1 MKKKIL
7 SVFLVF
13 TLLAAYFPAGAFA
26 AGDPSVTGSYG
37 QFLVNLAADPVTEE
51 PTGFG
56 MSESDGRIWTGK
68 DVKVNT
74 DGSSFD
80 VTLSALAQEY
90 AVTELGSGTPGL
102 GGGDGSDIPAADV
115 TFILD
120 MSTSMQGKDID
131 SDAEHPG
138 DKAYYRIQAM
148 VMAANKAIDIVMGAN
163 SNNRVA
169 VHWFGDAV
177 DKVHVG
183 TLIEMGSYKL
193 GDDGVSGG
201 YLLNN
206 AASTN
211 QTTRNTITVNGAQ
224 LQKKNA
230 GGGYD
235 LVHSSAPYPTKTL
248 VPGTPTQNGIKYGV
262 SKAVAD
268 IKALGDKT
276 SSQPK
281 RKPFVFVL
289 SDGAASV
296 AYKQSDG
303 KTEWKWLPENTDT
316 YPAGTYPNPT
326 IVPELYMNKGGYTGG
341 TSTGSK
347 DVAAAT
353 ILTGMYMKNLLDE
366 AYRDYNED
374 LSIESKFY
382 TVGLGPD
389 NAINGPTTGTGSSG
403 GNAVYAWAGLDPAMV
418 YEHREEG
425 SNYNKGTRDN
435 IEPAYETHKQI
446 DNFLSDDDK
455 GYLDGKYIYSYYY
468 KWADNYDVLDKEAF
482 AVLSSDVK
490 AATTI
495 PPLLDLPPATVVGIG
510 DKASVIAIVDEIGKD
525 FALDASALKIGDA
538 TGKRNSD
545 LSSEDKTVYDF
556 SGYGS
561 KVAVEE
567 NDDKS
572 TTLTWYIDAED
583 MKLHIYR
590 FENRENPEEGG
601 YEEPAKGAFKLN
613 YNLQPA
619 FDAEPDKVSTDD
631 QPKSYD
637 LNPLDGVDA
646 KTTAYFTPPGDSP
659 YYKDFVTDTEG
670 KTGRV
675 TGAEYVSKEEL
686 NQTTV
691 DEETVNNMTM
701 KLGNNGKLE
710 LVAAIVKDGPA
721 KVKEGGTIEY
731 DVTVYNYTD
740 DSLTVT
746 IKNSDGA
753 ADISSV
759 TVSPNGSKTESYSV
773 TAPNVAADTTIK
785 STSTIT
791 LSGKTITSNEVE
803 TLVVPVYEIKAAVI
817 GGEGGTVS
825 GGGND
830 YENDN
835 EATLTATP
843 EDGYEFV
850 GWYKDAA
857 GSTPIDSHQTDKT
870 IIVTVGNADKTYYAK
885 FALKKYRV
893 IINVGQGGSVTT
905 TSGAI
910 AVNIPGGT
918 TTAPDGEKRDHGD
931 VVQITATPNAK
942 YKLDSFIVTAT
953 TSGAV
958 LVKGV
963 DYTVFGYE
971 LTINSLSCD
980 VAITVSFLA
989 PGEITFNYNGGPSGE
1004 AKREVEIGTLLGPLP
1019 EPVRD
1024 GYTFGGWED
1033 SEGKPITSTTPM
1045 DEAGIA
1051 AIAKWVPNSCTITL
1065 MHNGG
1070 SGDPNIATNYD
1081 EEIADPP
1088 SSAREGYTF
1097 EGWYSDPALQ
1107 TKVSFSYTV
1116 KGSATWYANWVK
1128 NKSGGYIE
1136 TEVSNPGDGTGDND
1150 VIAKDDEYT
1159 LHIKDG
1165 DDIIHTIKYTIT
1177 DKDDTEGK
1185 FTLIVDGLP
1194 DGDYTVVLEGP
1205 KPAPGQEIT
1214 ERVVIKDGK
1223 PNIDPLVMT
1232 LAGYIKNTK
1241 LTLKTPQTPSV
1252 TVSGLNKIYE
1262 TDALSSGEKALIET
1276 DNSSTTITLFA
1287 EKVNDGSNAPEF
1299 NDPLSRIKR
1308 LTVGQKTALYLDL
1321 TLNKAIN
1328 PADTSKTV
1336 NESMPDAG
1344 MLLTISIPLPTV
1356 NGVKVTSYRVYRDHD
1371 GEALEIKKGEENA
1384 NVHGEYCEPITADG
1398 RAILHVRYFSLY
1410 AFTYTPARD
1419 DSDRTDDSGT
1429 SGSGTPAV
1437 PPVTPPVN
1445 PSGKGTS
1452 NIVNPQKPVLVIPG
1466 DQLTKK
1472 EILIETIKQHNEQEE
1487 AAAQKE
1493 NREPQLIDVDSL
1505 NEGAYTIISSNPEIA
1520 DFDADDRLNIT
1531 GRGPFV
1537 IRITEKGTDHI
1548 YEYQMVASQGLQRL
1562 AGANRV
1568 DTALAIAK
1576 GSYYGK
1582 AKAVVVARS
1591 DEFPDALTG
1600 SVLAYQKEAPVLL
1613 VGRSEEDC
1621 QKLIEYLKGYLEP
1634 EGTVYILGQT
1644 VAVSQY
1650 VEDSVKNSGFS
1661 NVIRLGGADRYG
1673 TAARIS
1679 EHLGVAQSRPVVIAS
1694 GQKFPDS
1701 LSVSSI
1707 AAAQQYPLLIVNPNS
1722 IPNEVKEE
1730 LVRLNPSM
1738 VYIIGLQGAVSDQVK
1753 NEVAQLTG
1761 IGQENILRIGGQ
1773 DRYESTL
1780 AVAQHFDPSGRGI
1793 SIATGRDFPDALA
1806 GSVYSA
1812 RMQDPL
1818 ILVEKVLSAQLSEY
1832 IKERKPS
1839 DIVIFGG
1846 QGAVSPVIE
1855 EELKALVK

>member
-26 AGDPSVTGSYG
+26 AGAPPVTGSYG
-37 QFLVNLAADPVTEE
+37 QFLVNLNADDESAPPIKTATGG
-51 PTGFG
+51 PADGFG
-56 MSESDGRIWTGK
+56 TADSAGRIWTGK
-68 DVKVNT
+68 DVQINAV
-74 DGSSFD
+74 DGGSFD

-90 AVTELGSGTPGL
+90 TATAGSGEPGV
-102 GGGDGSDIPAADV
+102 GGGSSSEADMIAADV

-120 MSTSMQGKDID
+120 MSTSMNAPDVDGMT
-131 SDAEHPG
+131 
-138 DKAYYRIQAM
+138 RVNAM
-148 VMAANKAIDIVMGAN
+148 AKAANDAIDIVLKAN
-163 SNNRVA
+163 SKNRVA
-169 VHWFGDAV
+169 VYWFGGYLNGT
-177 DKVHVG
+177 HVG
-183 TLIEMGSYKL
+183 TLMARDSYTLDIPESKEYLVYTDTSGYTITTNSKLQKSDGSYLSPQGNKSL
-193 GDDGVSGG
+193 
-201 YLLNN
+201 
-206 AASTN
+206 
-211 QTTRNTITVNGAQ
+211 VN
-224 LQKKNA
+224 
-230 GGGYD
+230 
-235 LVHSSAPYPTKTL
+235 
-248 VPGTPTQNGIKYGV
+248 GTPTQDGIMYGV
-262 SKAVAD
+262 SKAMEG
-268 IKALGDKT
+268 LGVR
-276 SSQPK
+276 SSGDPE
-281 RKPFVFVL
+281 RKPYVFVL
-289 SDGAASV
+289 SDGAAIQGRTDWANIPTTYTRSN
-296 AYKQSDG
+296 DG
-303 KTEWKWLPENTDT
+303 KNLPTPNDASKGANST
-316 YPAGTYPNPT
+316 Y
-326 IVPELYMNKGGYTGG
+326 
-341 TSTGSK
+341 GSA
-347 DVAAAT
+347 DIAAVT
-353 ILTGMYMKNLLDE
+353 ILTGRYMKNQIEE
-366 AYRDYNED
+366 AYKTYNSNGEQV
-374 LSIESKFY
+374 KAQFY
-382 TVGLGPD
+382 TVGLGAD
-389 NAINGPTTGTGSSG
+389 SAINGGKKLTDETKV
-403 GNAVYAWAGLDPAMV
+403 VYAWAGLDPGKVSENHDKLNFDYYLAAKNTHAKIQT
-418 YEHREEG
+418 YS
-425 SNYNKGTRDN
+425 SNY
-435 IEPAYETHKQI
+435 PAYSNYAN
-446 DNFLSDDDK
+446 DYVYSDF
-455 GYLDGKYIYSYYY
+455 YTY
-468 KWADNYDVLDKEAF
+468 ADNYSKLKKAF
-482 AVLSSDVK
+482 DQLASDVE

-495 PPLLDLPPATVVGIG
+495 LPLLNLEMETGLGNSANADMSSA
-510 DKASVIAIVDEIGKD
+510 IAIVDEIGD
-525 FALDASALKIGDA
+525 GFALGPETLKIGSA
-538 TGKRNSD
+538 KAE
-545 LSSEDKTVYDF
+545 LYEAPAI
-556 SGYGS
+556 SGNAYKFDGYKS
-561 KVAVEE
+561 KVVVKQVEG
-567 NDDKS
+567 K
-572 TTLTWYIDAED
+572 TTLIWYIDADD
-583 MKLHIYR
+583 MQPHIYR
-590 FENRENPEEGG
+590 FADRTDPKDGDYNAPTN
-601 YEEPAKGAFKLN
+601 GAFKLN
-613 YNLQPA
+613 YNLKPD
-619 FDAEPDKVSTDD
+619 FTEEPTDAQSKMYP
-631 QPKSYD
+631 
-637 LNPLDGVDA
+637 LNSGNSGDGA
-646 KTTAYFTPPGDSP
+646 KTTAYFTPPKDSP
-659 YYKDFVTDTEG
+659 YYETLATTYSDHADPKKEL
-670 KTGRV
+670 KTPEV
-675 TGAEYVSKEEL
+675 IGADYVSEE
-686 NQTTV
+686 NWESGTSS
-691 DEETVNNMTM
+691 DGKDIMNMTV

-721 KVKEGGTIEY
+721 KVKEGGNIEY
-731 DVTVYNYTD
+731 GVTIYNYTKD
-740 DSLTVT
+740 PLTVT
-746 IKNSDGA
+746 IENSDGA
-753 ADISSV
+753 ADIFSV
-759 TVSPNGSKTESYSV
+759 TVLPEGVSERKAYSV
-773 TAPNVAADTTIK
+773 TAQAVSADTTIT

-791 LSGKTITSNEVE
+791 LDGKTITSNEVK
-803 TLVVPVYEIKAAVI
+803 TVVVPVYEIKAAVI
-817 GGEGGTVS
+817 GTEGGTVS
-825 GGGND
+825 GGGNS
-830 YENDN
+830 YENDDKV
-835 EATLTATP
+835 ALTAEP
-843 EDGYEFV
+843 NPGYEFV
-850 GWYKDAA
+850 GWYED
-857 GSTPIDSHQTDKT
+857 GDDDVPIDLSKT

-963 DYTVFGYE
+963 DYTVSGYE

-1004 AKREVEIGTLLGPLP
+1004 AKREVEIGTLLGQLP

-1081 EEIADPP
+1081 VEIADPP

-1410 AFTYTPARD
+1410 AFTYTPARG
-1419 DSDRTDDSGT
+1419 DSDRIDDFGT

-1780 AVAQHFDPSGRGI
+1780 AVAQYFDPSGRGI